1 MPNVSA
7 MPTAFNIKF
16 MTGENATTLKNSIKI
31 YKTIFNI

>member
-16 MTGENATTLKNSIKI
+16 MTGENATTLKNSIEIKQNH
-31 YKTIFNI
+31 F